1 MLNADKNLIIYNIM
15 KEMRMKP
22 EAPDYIRSIKP
33 YKPGKPI
40 EELERE
46 YGVKNSVK
54 LASNE
59 NPLGPSPRA
68 MAAMQAAMGNLHR
81 YPDGSG
87 YYLTTKLAEK
97 LAMPPDR
104 IVLGNGS
111 DDVIGMLARAYL
123 RPGDEAVMTVSSFL
137 MYEIFVRSVDAV
149 PVFVPL
155 RGMAVDLPAMLA
167 RITPRTRMVFINN
180 PLNPTGSYITRSDF
194 ERFMDHLPEHVIVV
208 LDEAYIEFA
217 RAADCLDGLALI
229 AEERPLALLR
239 TFSKAYGLAGLR
251 IGYGVMP
258 GDMAAILN
266 RIRQPFN
273 TSLLAQ
279 AGAAAALD
287 DDPFLHQTREL
298 VHKEID
304 FMQAAIRNMGL
315 SCYPTQANF
324 FLIDVRRDAGRIFD
338 AMLKKGVIVRAM
350 TSYGYPSYI
359 RVNAG
364 LHEENQRFLDALAEV
379 LASEQERDPA

>member
-1 MLNADKNLIIYNIM
+1 
-15 KEMRMKP
+15 MKP
-22 EAPDYIRSIKP
+22 QPPDYIRSIKP
-33 YKPGKPI
+33 YTPGKPI

-46 YGVKNSVK
+46 YGIKNSIK

-68 MAAMQAAMGNLHR
+68 MAAMQTAMGNLHR

-87 YYLTTKLAEK
+87 YYLANKLAEK
-97 LAMPPDR
+97 LGMGPGQ

-123 RPGDEAVMTVSSFL
+123 EPGDEAVMTVSSFL
-137 MYEIFVRSVDAV
+137 MYEIFVRSVNAV

-155 RGMAVDLPAMLA
+155 TAMAVDLPAMLG
-167 RITPRTRMVFINN
+167 RITSRTRMVFINN
-180 PLNPTGSYITRSDF
+180 PLNPTGSYITRPDF
-194 ERFMDHLPEHVIVV
+194 EKFMDDLPEQVIVV

-217 RAADCLDGLALI
+217 RAADCLDGLALV
-229 AEERPLALLR
+229 ADERPLAVLR

-258 GDMAAILN
+258 EDMAAILN

-287 DDPFLHQTREL
+287 DEAFLNQTRKL
-298 VHKEID
+298 VHKELD
-304 FMQAAIRNMGL
+304 FMQAAIRDMGL
-315 SCYPTQANF
+315 ISYPTQANF
-324 FLIDVRRDAGRIFD
+324 FLIDVRRDAGRVFE

-364 LHEENQRFLDALAEV
+364 LREENQRFLKALAEV
-379 LASEQERDPA
+379 LASEREGDPA